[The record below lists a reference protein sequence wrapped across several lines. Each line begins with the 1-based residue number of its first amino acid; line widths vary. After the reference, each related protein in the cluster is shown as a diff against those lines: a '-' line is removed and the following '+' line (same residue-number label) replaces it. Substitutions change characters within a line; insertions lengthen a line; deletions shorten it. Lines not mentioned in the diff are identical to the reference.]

1 METIIFRTE
10 LGESSTAFAG
20 AASVTTRKGIRKDSA
35 LSKIKKNINVRQEQ
49 EIELRKADYKL
60 RAEVIEKYGNENIRS
75 VFKHFECEISSSLVL
90 N

>member
-60 RAEVIEKYGNENIRS
+60 HAEVIK
-75 VFKHFECEISSSLVL
+75 K
-90 N
+90 